1 MIKVL
6 LIGDYSDS
14 VIAHGAIPKALALAA
29 QKLSIDVHHDW
40 LGTDQIISSNSI
52 TAQNPD
58 AIWCTPG
65 SPYRSMQGALTAIR
79 FARENNIP
87 FLGTCGGFQHA
98 LIEYARNVLNLS
110 DADHTE
116 SNPGAKMPIISK
128 LSCALVNQSETIRI
142 YPGTRLA
149 EIYGSKKAVESYQ
162 CSYGFNP
169 ELRKHFESAPMQFTT
184 PLHFT
189 AFNDELGVRAFE
201 LTDHPFFIAT
211 LFQFER
217 SALKADVHPIVIA
230 FLRAALEHRI
240 QPHQLKHA
248 N

>member
-29 QKLSIDVHHDW
+29 QKISIDVRPDW
-40 LGTDQIISSNSI
+40 LATDQITSSDSI
-52 TAQNPD
+52 AAQNPD

-65 SPYRSMQGALTAIR
+65 SPYRNMQGALTAIR
-79 FARENNIP
+79 FARENKIP
-87 FLGTCGGFQHA
+87 FIGTCGGFQHA

-116 SNPGAKMPIISK
+116 SNPDAKLPIISK
-128 LSCALVNQSETIRI
+128 LSCALIHASEKIRLK
-142 YPGTRLA
+142 PNTRLRSLYGIA
-149 EIYGSKKAVESYQ
+149 EISEPYQ
-162 CSYGFNP
+162 CSYGVNP
-169 ELRKHFESAPMQFTT
+169 DMLDVLRGIE
-184 PLHFT
+184 FT
-189 AFNDELGVRAFE
+189 AHSVTDDAVRAIE
-201 LTDHPFFIAT
+201 LTDHPFFLAT

-217 SALKADVHPIVIA
+217 SALQGAAHPIVIA
-230 FLRAALEHRI
+230 FLRAALEHRG

>member
-1 MIKVL
+1 MIQVL

-29 QKLSIDVHHDW
+29 HKLSIDFRYDW
-40 LGTDQIISSNSI
+40 LATDQITSSNSI
-52 TAQNPD
+52 VAKNPD

-65 SPYRSMQGALTAIR
+65 SPYRNMQGVLTAIR
-79 FARENNIP
+79 FARENRIP

-110 DADHTE
+110 DADHSE
-116 SNPGAKMPIISK
+116 SNPDAKLPLISK
-128 LSCALVNQSETIRI
+128 LSCALINQSETIRI

-149 EIYGSKKAVESYQ
+149 NIYGSKKAIESYQ

-169 ELRKHFESAPMQFTT
+169 EFRKHFETAPMEFPTA
-184 PLHFT
+184 LHFA
-189 AFNDELGVRAFE
+189 AFNDELGIRAFE

-217 SALKADVHPIVIA
+217 SALHGAAHPIVIA
-230 FLRAALEHRI
+230 FLRAALENRG
-240 QPHQLKHA
+240 QPHHTS
-248 N
+248 